1 MIIDNIARNNNNRY
15 NERYSYF
22 FYVLLSFIVVISIGE
37 LNKPIFTLDFP
48 IGPNIYYKEL
58 FPTVYGFEAPVWGGF
73 VVWKLFYLLTPI
85 LTAPIMQKFLLFLIL
100 FVAGTSAHQAMPLNS
115 NIARLFAGTLY
126 MLNPYTY
133 IRILVGHFLILFAFA
148 ILPLALKSF
157 IELLEKGGRKEI
169 VKFVFL
175 MTLVGINSHTLIISI
190 IAEVVILIFWFWQNR
205 NAKTVNRIVI
215 AGIFFILLNS
225 FWLIPFLTAGDTLV
239 TSIGSEDLASFAP
252 RIESFSALFTL
263 ASMHGFWRA
272 GYEYAGDF
280 IPFWQ
285 ALFVF
290 ILFLAVTGFL
300 SYYRDEKIGMYVKAF
315 GAISILGLLLA
326 AGIHSPF
333 SEIFRWLFDHTLLKG
348 MRDSH
353 KFVTLLVLAYAYL
366 GALSVSEIEKTA
378 RNASNKYMKLAAL
391 VVVIM
396 ALAVPLVYSFAFFNG
411 FAGQLKAADYP
422 DDWYEVNELLSKD
435 ERDFNVLFFP
445 WHQYMNFHWVPN
457 KDKRIGNPAQN
468 FFDKEIITG
477 KNVEIGE
484 IYRQMYSP
492 EQLYID
498 FLIKEKD
505 NIKNFGELIA
515 PLNIKYILLTKE
527 VDYKKYFFLFNQS
540 DLELDRETENFYVFK
555 NRHEVAKFYEVD
567 SMVYIRDW
575 GELLERSNNED
586 ITGRIYLIGDLS
598 GDEQVNSSKGL
609 PGYEKK
615 SPVKY
620 ELDEAPSRKYLV
632 FTEPYAESWELGRKK
647 PIPAYGIVNAYK
659 VNGTNNREIR
669 YERFYNVYIPSYI
682 ISLLSL
688 FGLIAFYSGL
698 HKEISHPIRRNS

>member
-1 MIIDNIARNNNNRY
+1 MINFKKI
-15 NERYSYF
+15 SYF
-22 FYVLLSFIVVISIGE
+22 FYALLSFIIVISIGD
-37 LNKPIFTLDFP
+37 LNKPFFTLDFP
-48 IGPNIYYKEL
+48 LGHNIYYKGL
-58 FPTVYGFEAPVWGGF
+58 LPTVYGFEAPVWGGF
-73 VVWKLFYLLTPI
+73 VVWKLFYSLLTMM
-85 LTAPIMQKFLLFLIL
+85 LTAPLMQKLLLFLIL
-100 FVAGTSAHQAMPLNS
+100 FLAGYSAHQVVPLNS

-175 MTLVGINSHTLIISI
+175 MTLVGLNSHTLVISV
-190 IAEVVILIFWFWQNR
+190 IAEVVIFIFWFWKNR
-205 NAKTVNRIVI
+205 NAKTVNSIAK

-225 FWLIPFLTAGDTLV
+225 FWLIPFITAGDTLV
-239 TSIGSEDLASFAP
+239 TNIGSEDLASFAP

-272 GYEYAGDF
+272 GYEYSRDF

-290 ILFLAVTGFL
+290 ILFLTVHGFL

-315 GAISILGLLLA
+315 GAIAILGLILA
-326 AGIHSPF
+326 AGIQSPF

-353 KFVTLLVLAYAYL
+353 KFVTLLVLAYSYL
-366 GALSVSEIEKTA
+366 GGLGVSEIEKTA
-378 RNASNKYMKLAAL
+378 RSVSNRHIKSAAMAI
-391 VVVIM
+391 VIM
-396 ALAVPLVYSFAFFNG
+396 ALAVPLVYSFTFFNG

-422 DDWYEVNELLSKD
+422 SDWYEVNELLSKD
-435 ERDFNVLFFP
+435 EQDFNVLFFP

-468 FFDKEIITG
+468 FFDKEVITG

-484 IYRQMYSP
+484 IYRQVYSP

-498 FLIKEKD
+498 FLLKEQD
-505 NIKNFGELIA
+505 NFTNLGELIA
-515 PLNIKYILLTKE
+515 PFNIKYILLTKE
-527 VDYKKYFFLFNQS
+527 VDYTKYYFLFNQS
-540 DLELDRETENFYVFK
+540 DLKLVNETENFYIFK
-555 NRHEVAKFYEVD
+555 NDRETAKIYEVD
-567 SMVYIRDW
+567 GITYINNW
-575 GELLERSNNED
+575 EELLERSRNED
-586 ITGRIYLIGDLS
+586 ITNSIYLLGATS
-598 GDEQVNSSKGL
+598 GNSPVNSSERSV
-609 PGYEKK
+609 GYKK
-615 SPVKY
+615 ISPVKY
-620 ELDEAPSRKYLV
+620 ELDEDTSNKYLV
-632 FTEPYAESWELGRKK
+632 FTEPYSESWELGGKK
-647 PIPAYGIVNAYK
+647 PISAYGVVNAYE

-669 YERFYNVYIPSYI
+669 YERFYNVYLPSYI
-682 ISLLSL
+682 ISLLT
-688 FGLIAFYSGL
+688 FIILIALYSDL
-698 HKEISHPIRRNS
+698 HRKASHIFRCNS